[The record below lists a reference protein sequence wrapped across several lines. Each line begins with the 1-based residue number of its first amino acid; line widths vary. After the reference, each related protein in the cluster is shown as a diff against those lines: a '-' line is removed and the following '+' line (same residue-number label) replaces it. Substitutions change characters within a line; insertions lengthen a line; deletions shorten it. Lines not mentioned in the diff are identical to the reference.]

1 MLAYHL
7 PCQYHGGCLC
17 HLSLR
22 TCMHGVQGG
31 STWDNATLRGLPD
44 TAPDCE
50 GSMASSLITR
60 KDPTDG
66 KLYNTTC
73 FYVSSPVRSLR

>member
-1 MLAYHL
+1 
-7 PCQYHGGCLC
+7 
-17 HLSLR
+17 
-22 TCMHGVQGG
+22 MHDVQGG

-73 FYVSSPVRSLR
+73 FYVSSPVRSLQPVQLVPDPSDIQILSSVIMSAI